1 MNDFHTIIEIGSF
14 SIKTI
19 IYSNKDNNP
28 NIEGVGKSNTQ
39 GYNGND
45 ISSFDEFIESIKKS
59 VVQAEKQA
67 NFIIKDCYILLG
79 NKSVKINKF
88 KNNIK
93 LDGSII
99 ENNDLRKLSKIEIN
113 HDNDFNQNLYTSHYQ
128 IDDNL
133 ITDNPLGL
141 NCNKLSMISLISM
154 IEKKQINLIKNIFQ
168 KLQIKIINFIDTTTS
183 YFFYLKNKKITKKNV
198 VLIDFGFNHIN
209 ILLIKDKQLS
219 LVKTIPRGCRLIS
232 DDMMKMLHVNFDFAE
247 KLKITNIDL
256 SDERNPTIEIPV
268 WEEFGNNV
276 KDKKEHNYIKK
287 IISERLDRL
296 FDLVF
301 SMLPQD
307 KNFYSYLF
315 TGGGSKIKNFQSYF
329 RARYGH
335 DIRFLEPP
343 ITSGIPKVLND
354 SSFMSIYC
362 AYWLQTN
369 KSHEKED
376 FLKKID
382 SFSNKIWYKR
392 FVDLL

>member
-1 MNDFHTIIEIGSF
+1 MNNHNTIIEIGSF

-19 IYSNKDNNP
+19 IYSNIDKNP
-28 NIEGVGKSNTQ
+28 KIEGIGKSNTN
-39 GYNGND
+39 GFNGNETT
-45 ISSFDEFIESIKKS
+45 SFDEFIESIRKS

-67 NFIIKDCYILLG
+67 NFIIKNCYVLLG

-88 KNNIK
+88 KNSIH
-93 LDGSII
+93 LDGSLI
-99 ENNDLRKLSKIEIN
+99 EKNDLRKLSKIEIKPN
-113 HDNDFNQNLYTSHYQ
+113 DNFNQNLYTSHYQ
-128 IDDNL
+128 IDDHL

-141 NCNKLSMISLISM
+141 SCNKLSMISLISM
-154 IEKKQINLIKNIFQ
+154 IDKSQINLINNIFQ

-183 YFFYLKNKKITKKNV
+183 YFFYLKNKKITKKNLI
-198 VLIDFGFNHIN
+198 LIDFGFNHIN
-209 ILLIKDKQLS
+209 ILMIKDKQLS
-219 LVKTIPRGCRLIS
+219 IVKTIPRGCRLIS
-232 DDMMKMLHVNFDFAE
+232 DDMVKMLNVSFDFAE

-276 KDKKEHNYIKK
+276 KDKKEHKYIKK
-287 IISERLDRL
+287 IMKDRLDRL

-301 SMLPQD
+301 SVLPQD
-307 KNFYSYLF
+307 HKFYSYLF
-315 TGGGSKIKNFQSYF
+315 TGGGCKIKNFHSYF
-329 RARYGH
+329 RTKYGL
-335 DIRFLEPP
+335 DIKFLEPP
-343 ITSGIPKVLND
+343 NSSGIPKVLND

-369 KSHEKED
+369 QSYEKED